1 MSPGPG
7 NAITDVAG
15 IVVGHHHRLGEG
27 WATGVTVVLAP
38 RGTVGAVDVR
48 GGGPGTRETD
58 LLDPANLVQHVD
70 AVALCGGSAY
80 GLAAADGVVRWL
92 GERGR
97 GFAVG
102 ARPHEVVPI
111 VPAAALFDLPMGE
124 WGNVPDGS
132 FGYAACAAAS
142 AGAVAQGSV
151 GAGAGARAGQL
162 KGGIGTASVVLD
174 GSYDGSYT
182 VGALVAA
189 NPSGEAVFEGV
200 PFAAAFESGGEFGLR
215 PPGRADLDAA
225 ASRPRQSAATNPFNT
240 TIGVVATDAALTRS
254 QCRRL
259 AIAAHDGLAR
269 AIRPAHTLFDGDAVF
284 ALATG
289 ARPVADDPVACNALA
304 AAAADT
310 FARAIVHAVLCA
322 APVGSVPSYRQLWPS
337 ALE

>member
-1 MSPGPG
+1 MNPGPD

-15 IVVGHHHRLGEG
+15 IAVGHHHRLGEG

-38 RGTVGAVDVR
+38 RRTVGAVDVR

-70 AVALCGGSAY
+70 AIALCGGSAY

-102 ARPHEVVPI
+102 ARPYEVVPI

-142 AGAVAQGSV
+142 AETVAQGSV
-151 GAGAGARAGQL
+151 GAGAGAMAGQL
-162 KGGIGTASVVLD
+162 KGGVGTASVVLD
-174 GSYDGSYT
+174 GSYT
-182 VGALVAA
+182 VAALVAA

-200 PFAAAFESGGEFGLR
+200 PYAAAFESGGEFGLR
-215 PPGRADLDAA
+215 PPSRADIDAA
-225 ASRPRQSAATNPFNT
+225 ASRPGRTAATNPFNT

-269 AIRPAHTLFDGDAVF
+269 AIRPAHTLFDGDTVF

-289 ARPVADDPVACNALA
+289 ARPVADDPVVCNVLA

-310 FARAIVHAVLCA
+310 FARAIVHAVLSA
-322 APVGSVPSYRQLWPS
+322 EPVGSVPSYRQLWPS